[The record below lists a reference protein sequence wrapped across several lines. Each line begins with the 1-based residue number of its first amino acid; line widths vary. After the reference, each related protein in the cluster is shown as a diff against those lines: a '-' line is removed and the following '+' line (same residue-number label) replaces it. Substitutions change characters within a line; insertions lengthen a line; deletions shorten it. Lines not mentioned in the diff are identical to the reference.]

1 MATIDR
7 ITCTWSGGAGLPGI
21 STFYALPAE
30 TTACADL
37 VVFFQVVDAYIPTGT
52 TVLVPNEGDSIEST
66 TGELVGGWTRTGG
79 NLMSGGSALD
89 WAAGTGARV
98 KWNTSGIFNGRRLRG
113 STFLCPLTV
122 NVFDNNGTIDSTV
135 FGVLQAGATALANAG
150 SLIIWKRP
158 SPSGAAN
165 GGYSTIESAT
175 VSDVVTSLRTRR
187 Y

>member
-1 MATIDR
+1 M
-7 ITCTWSGGAGLPGI
+7 PGI

-37 VVFFQVVDAYIPTGT
+37 VVFWQVVDAYMPNTV

-79 NLMSGGSALD
+79 NLMTGASALD
-89 WAAGTGARV
+89 YAAGTGARV
-98 KWNTSGIFNGRRLRG
+98 KWNTSGIFSGRRLRG

-122 NVFDNNGTIDSTV
+122 NVFDTNGTIDSTV
-135 FGVLQAGATALANAG
+135 FGVLQAGATALANTG

-158 SPSGAAN
+158 TAALPSG
-165 GGYSTIESAT
+165 GGYSTIDSAT
-175 VSDVVTSLRTRR
+175 LSDTVTSLRTRR